1 MKTTAPDKYR
11 VRPSSGT
18 LSPITSA
25 NINVVIQKG
34 QQIHPVNKDKF
45 LVMCMALPDGEPLT
59 ADEIANMW
67 KEVTANSPEVEQHRL
82 KCTMPANVTTAII
95 NNADSTGETTKNS
108 FECQANA
115 NLIILENYVESIAVG
130 SLNMA
135 HNGTKQSNPMNQQHL
150 QATIGQISDSVNQ
163 LSQQT
168 KSVQSLQWITIFLF
182 VMLSIAVVYILK
194 MEIQN
199 SNSQYCIDK

>member
-1 MKTTAPDKYR
+1 M
-11 VRPSSGT
+11 RPSSGT

-34 QQIHPVNKDKF
+34 QQIQPVNKDKF

-95 NNADSTGETTKNS
+95 NNPDTSSGKIFRNENTSARCSRS
-108 FECQANA
+108 FFNFRR
-115 NLIILENYVESIAVG
+115 L
-130 SLNMA
+130 
-135 HNGTKQSNPMNQQHL
+135 H
-150 QATIGQISDSVNQ
+150 
-163 LSQQT
+163 
-168 KSVQSLQWITIFLF
+168 
-182 VMLSIAVVYILK
+182 
-194 MEIQN
+194 
-199 SNSQYCIDK
+199 